1 MNRVQQI
8 VSKEIIIGSKSKL
21 EVRLK
26 RLIHWN

>member
-8 VSKEIIIGSKSKL
+8 VKVKEIIIGSKSKL

-26 RLIHWN
+26 RGG